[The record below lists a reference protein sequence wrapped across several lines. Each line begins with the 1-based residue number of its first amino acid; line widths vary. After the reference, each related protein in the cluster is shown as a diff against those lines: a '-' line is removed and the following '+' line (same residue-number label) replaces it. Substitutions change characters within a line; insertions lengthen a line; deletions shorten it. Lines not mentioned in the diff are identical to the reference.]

1 MREITE
7 YPRPV
12 REIENVFIPLADGRR
27 LAARLWLPEDAESE
41 PVPAV
46 IEYMPY
52 RKRDHLRPRDSR
64 IHHYLAGHGYACLR
78 VDVRGSGDSDGVL
91 RGEWEEGEL
100 DDGVEMIEWA
110 ARQPWSSGA
119 VGMIGKSWSGFTC
132 LTLAA
137 RAPAPLKAI
146 VPVCCGDDRYHQ
158 SLHWTGG
165 AFLLEQLW
173 WTDTMVLFNARPPD
187 PAIVGE
193 DWRRMWQ
200 ERLDD
205 NAPWI
210 DTWLDH
216 QRRDAFWRHASICE
230 DWSAIRC
237 PVFAVGGWADY
248 LSRSVPRLLANLDAP
263 CWGLIGP
270 WGHHYPHE
278 AMPGPAVGFLQECV
292 RFYDR
297 FLKDLPNG
305 YEETPAYRVWMQ
317 DYRPPAAEHGTA
329 PGRWV
334 AEAGWPSPH
343 IAERAF
349 TLNPGGLD
357 DETGESAP
365 PAESVELRHRSPLTH
380 GLTAP
385 DWLCMSVPGE
395 LPGDQRPDDAVSLAF
410 DSDPLGERLEIL
422 GQARLEL
429 DCAVDRP
436 VAQLVA
442 RLVDA
447 PPEGPSVRVSL
458 AVLNLTH
465 RDDHGAPE
473 ALEPGRRMRI
483 TVDFPDVGYAF
494 AAGHRV
500 RLALSTSYWPV
511 VWPAPEP
518 VTITVHTGTS
528 RLVLPERPATGD
540 APAVPEFGPAEAA
553 PTVPMTVLEPLD
565 VSRRIERDPIR
576 GETVVR
582 VVCDGGAMSP
592 VRRVRLDPIGTVFG
606 HRLERTYRIRD
617 DDPSSAS
624 ADLRQRFEMERGG
637 WNIVV
642 ETGTTMTATP
652 EEFRLECTGRAFE
665 GETLRYDKRWSIR
678 KPRDL
683 M

>member
-1 MREITE
+1 MREVTE
-7 YPRPV
+7 FPRPV

-27 LAARLWLPEDAESE
+27 LAARLWLPEDAESD

-205 NAPWI
+205 NTPWI

-216 QRRDAFWRHASICE
+216 QRRDDFWRHASICE
-230 DWSAIRC
+230 GWSAIQC

-248 LSRSVPRLLANLDAP
+248 LSRSVPRLLANLDVP

-292 RFYDR
+292 RFFDR

-317 DYRPPAAEHGTA
+317 DYRLPVAEHGIA

-334 AEAGWPSPH
+334 AEKGWPSPR
-343 IAERAF
+343 IADRGFVLNVGRLDAEADEPAAPGRVRRAPTPFPADPRPHRAGLAVHERAGGASGRPAPRRRGVA
-349 TLNPGGLD
+349 LLRERPPRRAARDPGPGPPRARLRRRPA
-357 DETGESAP
+357 GRPARRPPRRRAP
-365 PAESVELRHRSPLTH
+365 R
-380 GLTAP
+380 G
-385 DWLCMSVPGE
+385 
-395 LPGDQRPDDAVSLAF
+395 
-410 DSDPLGERLEIL
+410 PLGAGEPR
-422 GQARLEL
+422 GPQPHPPR
-429 DCAVDRP
+429 RP
-436 VAQLVA
+436 RRAGGPRSGA
-442 RLVDA
+442 ADA
-447 PPEGPSVRVSL
+447 
-458 AVLNLTH
+458 
-465 RDDHGAPE
+465 DHPRFS
-473 ALEPGRRMRI
+473 P
-483 TVDFPDVGYAF
+483 
-494 AAGHRV
+494 
-500 RLALSTSYWPV
+500 TS
-511 VWPAPEP
+511 
-518 VTITVHTGTS
+518 
-528 RLVLPERPATGD
+528 
-540 APAVPEFGPAEAA
+540 
-553 PTVPMTVLEPLD
+553 
-565 VSRRIERDPIR
+565 
-576 GETVVR
+576 
-582 VVCDGGAMSP
+582 
-592 VRRVRLDPIGTVFG
+592 
-606 HRLERTYRIRD
+606 
-617 DDPSSAS
+617 
-624 ADLRQRFEMERGG
+624 
-637 WNIVV
+637 
-642 ETGTTMTATP
+642 ATP
-652 EEFRLECTGRAFE
+652 SRPGTGCGSRSRPRTGRSS
-665 GETLRYDKRWSIR
+665 GPPPSR
-678 KPRDL
+678 
-683 M
+683 